1 MSEKRITTLDGVR
14 GVAIILVVLFHT
26 FARHPESIPWATEF
40 GKFPIF
46 KLGFLGVQLFFLI
59 SGFVIYMS
67 LDNSQSFGQFL
78 LKRWLRLFPA
88 MLIGTILLYGYF
100 TIQSH
105 IANNGEIPKTINLLP
120 GLLFIE
126 PSWVSMLLN
135 EKVGPLELSFWS
147 LFIEVKF
154 YVFFG
159 LAYFYF
165 KKQAIYLLTLSFLF
179 SCLISTLVY
188 CHMGQHIPWLILD
201 STNTLKHFGWFA
213 SGAWFYLYFQSQH
226 NKYLIAS
233 ALIAAASSVYMGFE
247 SYYLGYGKGIG
258 VSVGAFII
266 SLIFINSFKSQVLK
280 SIFSSK
286 LFIFFGFI
294 SYPLYLIHES
304 ILVSLTIA
312 LHTVFPSMPGL
323 LTPIIPVLIL
333 IFFTFLIAKYAEPMF
348 RRFLRSLFNSNL
360 IYKTR

>member
-1 MSEKRITTLDGVR
+1 MSEKRITNLDGVR
-14 GVAIILVVLFHT
+14 GIAIILVVLFHT

-40 GKFPIF
+40 DKFPIF

-67 LDNSQSFGQFL
+67 LENSKSIGQFL

-105 IANNGEIPKTINLLP
+105 SNNGALPKTINLFP
-120 GLLFIE
+120 GLLFLE
-126 PSWVSMLLN
+126 PSWISMLMN
-135 EKVGPLELSFWS
+135 EKVYPLEASFWS

-165 KKQAIYLLTLSFLF
+165 KKQAIYLLTISFLF
-179 SCLISTLVY
+179 SFFINTLVY
-188 CHMGQHIPWLILD
+188 CHMGQHIPWLIID

-226 NKYLIAS
+226 TKYYIAS
-233 ALIAAASSVYMGFE
+233 ALVAAASSLYMGFE

-266 SLIFINSFKSQVLK
+266 FLIFIISFKSQVFK

-286 LFIFFGFI
+286 FFIFFGFI

-304 ILVSLTIA
+304 MLVSFTIA
-312 LHTVFPSMPGL
+312 IHSVFPGIPGL
-323 LTPIIPVLIL
+323 LTPIIPILIL
-333 IFFTFLIAKYAEPMF
+333 IFFTFLIAKYAEPLF
-348 RRFLRSLFNSNL
+348 RRFLLSLFNFNL
-360 IYKTR
+360 MYKTP